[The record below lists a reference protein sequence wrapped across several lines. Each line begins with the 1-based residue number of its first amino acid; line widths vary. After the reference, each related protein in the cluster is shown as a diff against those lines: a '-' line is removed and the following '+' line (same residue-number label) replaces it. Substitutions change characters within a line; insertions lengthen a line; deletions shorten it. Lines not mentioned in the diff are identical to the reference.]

1 MCLCLLSRQERH
13 CKCEET
19 QVGVLGGDQLNT
31 QCVPLAL
38 ACIQWVVNLSAAFDP
53 SFTNRSG
60 AGSQVGLEE

>member
-1 MCLCLLSRQERH
+1 MFS
-13 CKCEET
+13 
-19 QVGVLGGDQLNT
+19 GDQLNT

-38 ACIQWVVNLSAAFDP
+38 SCVQCVVNLSAAFDP